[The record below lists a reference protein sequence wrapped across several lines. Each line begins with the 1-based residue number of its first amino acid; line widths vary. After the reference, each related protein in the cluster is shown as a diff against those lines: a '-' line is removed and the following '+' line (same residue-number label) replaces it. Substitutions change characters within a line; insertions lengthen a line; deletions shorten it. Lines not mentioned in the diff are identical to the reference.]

1 MQSGLARKDDGT
13 TVLTVIFEAG
23 ELDAYVDRAE
33 SSEQATPLETSNAP
47 EPRPD
52 TEQPAGD
59 TAAE

>member
-33 SSEQATPLETSNAP
+33 SSEQATPLET
-47 EPRPD
+47 
-52 TEQPAGD
+52 T
-59 TAAE
+59 